1 MLGATCT
8 LPYAGVYNVMTSTK
22 LTKKKWLITGLG
34 MLAQHGPNALKAEP
48 LSRALQ
54 TTKGSFYWHFK
65 DVPAFQRE
73 VLELWSAQ
81 AVGNFVQHLAAETTA
96 PLQLRRLGQP
106 PESSG
111 PSAPPDL
118 EAAVRAWGSGNH
130 TVANAITEVDAQ
142 RTRYLAEL
150 LKQLGVTDE
159 SFAVVLY
166 GAWVGLH
173 IQKHKAKDQAMET
186 LVDLILALR

>member
-1 MLGATCT
+1 
-8 LPYAGVYNVMTSTK
+8 MTSTK
-22 LTKKKWLITGLG
+22 LTKEKWLNTGLG

-65 DVPAFQRE
+65 DVPAFQQAI
-73 VLELWSAQ
+73 LDLWSAR
-81 AVGNFVQHLAAETTA
+81 AVENFVQHLATENTA
-96 PLQLRRLGQP
+96 PLQLRQLGQHP
-106 PESSG
+106 KINE
-111 PSAPPDL
+111 PSDPHGV
-118 EAAVRAWGSGNH
+118 EAAIRAWGTANH
-130 TVANAITEVDAQ
+130 TVANAVAEVDAQ
-142 RTRYLAEL
+142 RTRHLAEL

-173 IQKHKAKDQAMET
+173 IQKHDEKNRAMET